1 MRDPYEVLSVSRDAS
16 ADEIKSAFR
25 RLAREHHPDVNQ
37 GNPESEER
45 FKEIGQ
51 AYAVLSDPEKK
62 ARYDQFGTAEE
73 IPSGNFQNFGDFAD
87 IFQMFFGNM
96 AGGQSQRNVGRDGDD
111 LRADIK
117 LTLQEVIT
125 GVTKEV
131 SYRRQ
136 AKCGTCGGKGT
147 EGGVEPDVC
156 TNCNGAGMV
165 GRMQQTIFGTV
176 QTSATC
182 PTCRGAGTI
191 IKKPCN
197 VCRGQGL
204 VVEEAKAT
212 VDIPAGIESGT
223 RIQIPGKGSDG
234 TGYGMSGGLYVF
246 IEVEEDERFERHGQ
260 DVAMRLNLTFSQAA
274 MGDEISVE
282 GIDSD
287 YDVEVPAGTQP
298 GEYLRVQGAGLPPL
312 HGGRRGDLV
321 LVTNIAV
328 PEKLT
333 EGQIEQIKKLAEA
346 FGEPIPKGSSGGGLL
361 GGLFKKKR

>member
-1 MRDPYEVLSVSRDAS
+1 MRDPYEILGVSRDAT

-37 GNPESEER
+37 GNPDAEER

-62 ARYDQFGTAEE
+62 ARYDQFGTADE

-96 AGGQSQRNVGRDGDD
+96 AGGQVRRNMGRDGDD
-111 LRADIK
+111 LRADVR

-125 GVTKEV
+125 GVSKEI

-136 AKCGTCGGKGT
+136 VKCSTCGGKGT
-147 EGGVEPDVC
+147 EGGVDPETC
-156 TNCNGAGMV
+156 GSCHGSGMV

-176 QTSATC
+176 QTSSTC
-182 PTCRGAGTI
+182 PTCRGTGTV
-191 IKKPCN
+191 IKNPCKS
-197 VCRGQGL
+197 CRGQGL
-204 VVEEAKAT
+204 AVEETKTT

-223 RIQIPGKGSDG
+223 RIQIPGKGSEG
-234 TGYGMSGGLYVF
+234 IGQGITGGLYVF
-246 IEVEEDERFERHGQ
+246 VEVEDDERFERHGQ
-260 DVAMRLNLTFSQAA
+260 DVAMRLELTFAQAA
-274 MGDEISVE
+274 MGDEITVE
-282 GIDSD
+282 GIDTD
-287 YDVEVPAGTQP
+287 YEVEIPAGTQP

-321 LVTNIAV
+321 LVTGIRV
-328 PEKLT
+328 PEKLNEDQT
-333 EGQIEQIKKLAEA
+333 EQLKKLAEVL
-346 FGEPIPKGSSGGGLL
+346 GEPVPKGSKGGGLL